1 MKALKFHA
9 TWCKP
14 CTALSRVVE
23 RAGDKITIPIESV
36 DIDQN
41 SQMVVKYAI
50 RGVPTVVVVDDDG
63 KEVRRKTGVMDETE
77 LIYFLKDEV

>member
-1 MKALKFHA
+1 MKAIKFHA

-23 RAGDKITIPIESV
+23 GASDKITIPIETV

-41 SQMVVKYAI
+41 SDMAVKYAI
-50 RGVPTVVVVDDDG
+50 RGVPTIVVVDDDG
-63 KEVRRKTGVMDETE
+63 KEVRRKSGVMTETE